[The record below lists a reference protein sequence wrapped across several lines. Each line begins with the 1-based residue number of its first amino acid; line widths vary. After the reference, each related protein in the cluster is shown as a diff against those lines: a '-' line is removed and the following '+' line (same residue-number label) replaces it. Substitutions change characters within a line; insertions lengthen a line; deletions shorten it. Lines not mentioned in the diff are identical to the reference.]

1 MVAPYIIAIKTKIP
15 VFLYS
20 KVLCSTLIVFGSGK
34 INFNPEK
41 NNPA

>member
-20 KVLCSTLIVFGSGK
+20 KFLCSTLMEFGSGK
-34 INFNPEK
+34 ISFNPEK